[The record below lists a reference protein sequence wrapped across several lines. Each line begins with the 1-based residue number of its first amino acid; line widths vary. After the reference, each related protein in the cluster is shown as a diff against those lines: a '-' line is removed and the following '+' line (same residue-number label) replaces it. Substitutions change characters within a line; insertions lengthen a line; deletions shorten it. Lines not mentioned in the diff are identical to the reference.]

1 MNIILLPPSDKEL
14 DEAIDYYNDQQTDL
28 GNRFYKEFI
37 RATELIDRSP
47 KTWKKVGKCTHKI
60 NIKRFPYL
68 VLYVIDGN
76 EILITCI
83 AHQHRSP
90 DYYIEKIY

>member
-14 DEAIDYYNDQQTDL
+14 DDAFEYYNDQEISL
-28 GNRFYKEFI
+28 GNSFYNEFM
-37 RATELIDRSP
+37 RAVDLIQAFP
-47 KTWKKVGKCTHKI
+47 ITWKKVGRHTHKI

-68 VLYVIDGN
+68 LLYVIDGN
-76 EILITCI
+76 NILITCM

-90 DYYIEKIY
+90 TYYIERIY